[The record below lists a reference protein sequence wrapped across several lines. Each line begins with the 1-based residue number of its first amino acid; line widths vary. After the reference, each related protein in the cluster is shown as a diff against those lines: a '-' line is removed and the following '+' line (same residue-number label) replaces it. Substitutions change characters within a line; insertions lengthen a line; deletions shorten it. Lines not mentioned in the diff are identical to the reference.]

1 LDIRHLKFRFWYFF
15 WFVLLPL
22 AISWAVVDIL
32 DRLDIVDE
40 FEVWYVLL
48 LFALLVVGFYSIR
61 GKLPFWRDLDKNSS
75 YNRTRRAHA
84 AAAMVKKIGKI
95 LVRKSAKITERGQRE
110 VGSALEGLQAAL
122 DSGNHDKIAKAAR
135 KLEEKSNRHL
145 AFARK
150 SASREY
156 FESIGLAVL
165 VAIILRLFV
174 VEAFKI
180 PSESMVPTLMVGD
193 HIFVSKYLYGISLPF
208 TNKRLVRFASP
219 AHGEVVV
226 FVKPSVQE
234 QTGVPPAVP
243 MPEFLD
249 DYEMIGKDFIK
260 RIVGLP
266 GDVIEMKEDVLFVN
280 GKEVPRCYLGRRTYL
295 SYNQARDDWEDH
307 TGDLWV
313 ERLGDYTYTVV
324 EEVNGPVSSF
334 GPSTVPGD
342 QVFVLGD
349 NRDNSND
356 SRYWGTVPFDN
367 IKGRAMI
374 IWWSN
379 KPPHGF
385 QWDRFGNLVMSDPDL
400 DAEQVRALEGCDKIP
415 VE

>member
-1 LDIRHLKFRFWYFF
+1 LDLKYLKFKFWYFF

-22 AISWAVVDIL
+22 GVAWAVVDIL
-32 DRLDIVDE
+32 ARLEVVDE

-48 LFALLVVGFYSIR
+48 LFAVLVVGFYSLR
-61 GKLPFWRDLDKNSS
+61 DKLPFWRDRDKNSD
-75 YNRTRRAHA
+75 YNRRRRVA
-84 AAAMVKKIGKI
+84 AAAALAKKVRKI
-95 LVRKSAKITERGQRE
+95 LQRKSRKITARGKEE
-110 VGSALEGLQAAL
+110 VGAALEQLKAAI
-122 DSGNHDKIAKAAR
+122 DAGSYERTIKAAR

-165 VAIILRLFV
+165 VAVVLRLFV

-208 TNKRLVRFASP
+208 SNKRLVRFAAP
-219 AHGEVVV
+219 ARGEVVV
-226 FVKPSVQE
+226 FVKPSVEE
-234 QTGVPPAVP
+234 QTGAPPPVP
-243 MPEFLD
+243 MPEFFEK
-249 DYEMIGKDFIK
+249 YEMVGSDFIK

-266 GDVIEMKEDVLFVN
+266 GDRVEMKDDVLFVN
-280 GKEVPRCYLGRRTYL
+280 GAEVPRCRVGRRTYRSL
-295 SYNQARDDWEDH
+295 DRVRGKWEDH
-307 TGDLWV
+307 VGELWV
-313 ERLGDYTYTVV
+313 EQLGDYMYTVI
-324 EEVNGPVSSF
+324 EEASGPVSSF
-334 GPSTVPGD
+334 GPMTVPDD

-356 SRYWGTVPFDN
+356 SRYWGSVPFDN
-367 IKGRAMI
+367 IKGRAMV

-379 KPPHGF
+379 RPPHGF
-385 QWDRFGNLVMSDPDL
+385 QWDRFGDFIMSDPEL
-400 DAEQVRALEGCDKIP
+400 DAKQLEALEKCDRI
-415 VE
+415 EMD